1 MQVSLAQT
9 RQPAARV
16 TTSKEYVTILFGIWL
31 IGGIFIDGFAHNHGV
46 VETFFTPWHA
56 ILYSG
61 FLASAVWMGWLLLQ
75 SRHAS
80 GLPWTAAA
88 PVGYGLGLVGVFIF
102 LLGGLGDMYWHTVFG
117 IEQNI
122 AALLSPT
129 HLILLLGALLILS
142 SPFRASWHNAA
153 VTKPDWRT
161 FAPAFLSLVVT
172 TGAVSFFL
180 MYAWMFRYNLPA
192 ESTILWYNYQI
203 GGGGLLDDM
212 NKTRGISYILI
223 DTIVY
228 MFPVFLLMK
237 RWTLPAGTMTALFT
251 LVSVM
256 MNVLDGFQNYPSIF
270 VALGAGLVGDILYR
284 VLRAGEGR
292 ALAERV
298 IAAAVPIALW
308 GFYFAWMTISDSIG
322 WETEFWAG
330 AIVEATLLSMGLQ
343 LLASKHAYASHQPP
357 PARG

>member
-1 MQVSLAQT
+1 MEVMLAQAG
-9 RQPAARV
+9 RPSVRV
-16 TTSKEYVTILFGIWL
+16 ATSKDYMTILFGIWL

-61 FLASAVWMGWLLLQ
+61 YLASAAWMGWLLFQ
-75 SRHAS
+75 SKKAT
-80 GLPWTAAA
+80 GLSWTKAA
-88 PVGYGLGLVGVFIF
+88 PVGYGLGLIGVVIF
-102 LLGGLGDMYWHTVFG
+102 LIGGLGDMYWHTVFG
-117 IEQNI
+117 IEKDI

-129 HLILLLGALLILS
+129 HLILLLGGLLILS
-142 SPFRASWHNAA
+142 SPFRAGWYNEKLA
-153 VTKPDWRT
+153 KPDWRAFT
-161 FAPAFLSLVVT
+161 PAFLSLVVT

-180 MYAWMFRYNLPA
+180 MYAWIFRYNLPA
-192 ESTILWYNYQI
+192 KSTMLWYDYQF
-203 GGGGLLDDM
+203 GGGGLLDEM
-212 NKTRGISYILI
+212 NKTRGLVFILI
-223 DTIVY
+223 DTLVY

-284 VLRAGEGR
+284 ALRAGEGR
-292 ALAERV
+292 VMAERV

-308 GFYFAWMTISDSIG
+308 SFYFAWMAISDGIG
-322 WETEFWAG
+322 WEQEFWAG
-330 AIVEATLLSMGLQ
+330 SIVEATLLSMGLH
-343 LLASKHAYASHQPP
+343 LLASQKQ